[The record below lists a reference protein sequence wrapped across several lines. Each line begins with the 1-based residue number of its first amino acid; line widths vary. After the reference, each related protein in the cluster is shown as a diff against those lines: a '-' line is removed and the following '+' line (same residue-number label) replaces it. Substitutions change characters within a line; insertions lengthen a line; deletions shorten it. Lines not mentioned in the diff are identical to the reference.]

1 MADRINPNTIME
13 EEDEDQYST
22 QNNNPASKEND
33 SRINNK
39 NLLKRLVS
47 NQNLRKDMQ
56 FPTNYPNIQA
66 ESMMHN
72 DFEDDNQSN
81 NNYGQDQETS
91 LELEKQLEIPQF
103 VKDLLQCDESLYD
116 LMRHKNRFKF
126 QFGKEFFLVS
136 QKVSQSQNQP
146 ENRIQAEYELLEKN
160 YECFNGFFFQKHQL
174 LERSVLEI
182 HHSQSTEKNQLLS
195 FMISEILRDQAF
207 KDVQEQSQI
216 APEILLYDNTQQF
229 NYKQI
234 KQMIKNKL
242 FQIHS
247 LKQNQTQ
254 SQELQAQ
261 SQANSQ
267 SLESL
272 FETISENCLQKLH
285 VIESHSQIE
294 FCVNLRAI
302 KHILTKNKSIRIVII
317 DEVNAFYVE
326 NESYAHHYKT
336 PSKDED
342 ETNNQKKKKK
352 TTAQHHV
359 QHKLNISKQFDTVI
373 KEYLEE
379 VQQKFTRVS
388 FILSRR
394 DYFKVRNLIDFKEDR
409 FLANEELIQIL
420 NKEQNNSNNVDF
432 QNIYCLTLDNFSV
445 LALEKA
451 LELIKQDQITNQMY
465 VNPQKVSVV
474 VKKNLNSELYQEDE
488 DQNQEEN
495 IKMQEFKY
503 QMGFYT
509 FEKGEF
515 KIFSENLFY
524 IN

>member
-1 MADRINPNTIME
+1 MADKINPNTIME

-33 SRINNK
+33 YRK
-39 NLLKRLVS
+39 HYTNLFNVLVN
-47 NQNLRKDMQ
+47 NQNLAKDIYS
-56 FPTNYPNIQA
+56 TTSYNNIQTG
-66 ESMMHN
+66 SIVYN
-72 DFEDDNQSN
+72 DFEAGNQQ
-81 NNYGQDQETS
+81 NNYQAQDQQPS
-91 LELEKQLEIPQF
+91 LEFEHQLQTPQF

-136 QKVSQSQNQP
+136 QKVSQSQNQ
-146 ENRIQAEYELLEKN
+146 ENRIQAEYDMLEKN
-160 YECFNGFFFQKHQL
+160 YECFNGFFFQKQQL
-174 LERSVLEI
+174 QERSVLEI
-182 HHSQSTEKNQLLS
+182 HHSQSTEKTQLLS
-195 FMISEILRDQAF
+195 FMISEILRDQAC

-242 FQIHS
+242 FQIHN
-247 LKQNQTQ
+247 LKQNQSQ
-254 SQELQAQ
+254 SQDFHAQ

-267 SLESL
+267 SLETL

-294 FCVNLRAI
+294 FCVNLRAM

-317 DEVNAFYVE
+317 DEINAFYVE
-326 NESYAHHYKT
+326 NDSYAHHHKT

-342 ETNNQKKKKK
+342 ESNNQKKKKK
-352 TTAQHHV
+352 ITGQHHV
-359 QHKLNISKQFDTVI
+359 QHKLNVNKQFDTLI
-373 KEYLEE
+373 KEYLDE

-388 FILSRR
+388 FIQSRR
-394 DYFKVRNLIDFKEDR
+394 DYFKVRNLIDFQEDR
-409 FLANEELIQIL
+409 FLAKEELTQIL
-420 NKEQNNSNNVDF
+420 SREMYHQNIDF

-445 LALEKA
+445 LAIEKA
-451 LELIKQDQITNQMY
+451 LELIKQDQISSQIY
-465 VNPQKVSVV
+465 VNPQKVSIV
-474 VKKNLNSELYQEDE
+474 VKKNLNSYQEDDE
-488 DQNQEEN
+488 DQNDQEN

-509 FEKGEF
+509 FDKGEF

>member
-1 MADRINPNTIME
+1 MAGRINPNTIME
-13 EEDEDQYST
+13 EEDEDQNST
-22 QNNNPASKEND
+22 QNNNPYSKEND

-39 NLLKRLVS
+39 NLFSLLIN
-47 NQNLRKDMQ
+47 NQNLSKDMQ
-56 FPTNYPNIQA
+56 STTNYPFIQA
-66 ESMMHN
+66 ASYIPN
-72 DFEDDNQSN
+72 DFEADNLP
-81 NNYGQDQETS
+81 NNYCGQDQETPV
-91 LELEKQLEIPQF
+91 EQENQLVIPQF
-103 VKDLLQCDESLYD
+103 VKDLLLCDESLYD
-116 LMRHKNRFKF
+116 LMRHKNKFKF
-126 QFGKEFFLVS
+126 SFGKDIYLVS
-136 QKVSQSQNQP
+136 QKVSQSQNLP
-146 ENRIQAEYELLEKN
+146 ENRLQTTEYELLEK
-160 YECFNGFFFQKHQL
+160 YECFNAFFFQKHQL
-174 LERSVLEI
+174 VERSVLEI
-182 HHSQSTEKNQLLS
+182 HHSQTTEKNQLLS
-195 FMISEILRDQAF
+195 FMISEILRDQAC
-207 KDVQEQSQI
+207 KDNQEQSQI

-229 NYKQI
+229 NYKLI

-254 SQELQAQ
+254 SQELLNL
-261 SQANSQ
+261 SQVNSQ
-267 SLESL
+267 SLETL

-326 NESYAHHYKT
+326 NESYAHLHHKT

-342 ETNNQKKKKK
+342 ESNNQKKKKK
-352 TTAQHHV
+352 TAAQHHV
-359 QHKLNISKQFDTVI
+359 QHKLNISKQFDTVV

-388 FILSRR
+388 FIQSKR
-394 DYFKVRNLIDFKEDR
+394 DYFKVRNLIDFKDDR
-409 FLANEELIQIL
+409 FLASEELTHIL
-420 NKEQNNSNNVDF
+420 SKECYHMNVDF
-432 QNIYCLTLDNFSV
+432 QNIYCLSLDNFSV
-445 LALEKA
+445 QAIEKA
-451 LELIKQDQITNQMY
+451 LELLKQDQITNQMY
-465 VNPQKVSVV
+465 INPQKVSVV
-474 VKKNLNSELYQEDE
+474 VKRNLTSEENDE
-488 DQNQEEN
+488 DQYEQEK